1 MSNLSSKNIALGGI
15 LTALTLVLLYL
26 TLLIPTNT
34 LTLLTLASFM
44 VPVALIRANLK
55 TALLVYSTSSLLS
68 LIFVP
73 GYALH
78 YILFFGCYGIVKY
91 LIERLDRFTLE
102 WILKLLFFNVICISF
117 FKTFTAL
124 FDPDFINRILEVGE
138 KFFPTLPYM
147 GLIVLW
153 LVAQLGF
160 MVFDYALT
168 LLVDV
173 YYKYFGKL

>member
-1 MSNLSSKNIALGGI
+1 MSSKNIALGGV

-55 TALLVYSTSSLLS
+55 TAILVYSASSLLS

-78 YILFFGCYGIVKY
+78 YILFFGCYGIIKS

-102 WILKLLFFNVICISF
+102 WTLKLIFFNVICIGF
-117 FKTFTAL
+117 FKAFVTL
-124 FDPDFINRILEVGE
+124 FDPNFISRILEVGE
-138 KFFPTLPYM
+138 KFFPTLPSM

-153 LVAQLGF
+153 LAAQLVF

-168 LLVDV
+168 LLVDL